1 LGFSVDNKICLIV
14 IIFRMSQEFY
24 GLPLHTK
31 YETLGKQELV
41 YGMHVLNEVT
51 LRQDCCLH
59 QL

>member
-1 LGFSVDNKICLIV
+1 
-14 IIFRMSQEFY
+14 MSQEFY